1 MPRRARMYLPEL
13 TYHIVQ
19 RGNNRE
25 ACFIEPENYQ
35 FYLELWKEISKRYGV
50 LVHSYC
56 LMTNHIHFLVTP
68 TTDTSISNTM
78 SKRGRRDFKLTS
90 CEKVAYLVSP
100 ATKKARELLCR
111 DVQGY
116 TCQSYPTI
124 SFKEAI
130 IEKPAS

>member
-1 MPRRARMYLPEL
+1 VEVKPKKLLHADSVSCRSFCKKDA
-13 TYHIVQ
+13 
-19 RGNNRE
+19 
-25 ACFIEPENYQ
+25 
-35 FYLELWKEISKRYGV
+35 
-50 LVHSYC
+50 
-56 LMTNHIHFLVTP
+56 
-68 TTDTSISNTM
+68 

-124 SFKEAI
+124 LFKEAI

>member
-1 MPRRARMYLPEL
+1 VEVKPKKLLHADSVSCRSFCKKDA
-13 TYHIVQ
+13 
-19 RGNNRE
+19 
-25 ACFIEPENYQ
+25 
-35 FYLELWKEISKRYGV
+35 SKRGR
-50 LVHSYC
+50 
-56 LMTNHIHFLVTP
+56 
-68 TTDTSISNTM
+68 

-90 CEKVAYLVSP
+90 CEKVANLVSP

-124 SFKEAI
+124 LFKEAI

>member
-1 MPRRARMYLPEL
+1 
-13 TYHIVQ
+13 
-19 RGNNRE
+19 
-25 ACFIEPENYQ
+25 
-35 FYLELWKEISKRYGV
+35 
-50 LVHSYC
+50 
-56 LMTNHIHFLVTP
+56 
-68 TTDTSISNTM
+68 
-78 SKRGRRDFKLTS
+78 LTS

-124 SFKEAI
+124 LFKEAI